1 MSKVLVLG
9 GAGFIGH
16 HVVRELLKK
25 GYEVRVLVK
34 PTSDTSLLKDLQ
46 VEMISGDFEEKGKLA
61 EALEGCE
68 YLIHSAGHYPVYS
81 LQPAEDVR
89 RGLNQIARIHHVL
102 SKVKVKRFL
111 FVSSLTA
118 IGKYPDGRPEDENA
132 PYPVQR
138 DRSAYCRAKRAMQQ
152 MVLARAQSFNTV
164 VVAPTAVLGEGDLKA
179 STGRLLVDVAKKNVK
194 AAVSGK
200 TNAVD
205 VHDVAKGIVLA
216 LEKGQTG
223 RVYVLGGENMTTPEL
238 IRRIAKQA
246 GVPEPRTVI
255 YPWLLIPIAWLS
267 EVLGRTF
274 RQKKPI
280 LPQVGLHFSLFGE
293 ELSSAIAERE
303 LDYTTGPVD
312 AAIKRGLKWYRD
324 NGFL

>member
-16 HVVRELLKK
+16 HVVRELLERE
-25 GYEVRVLVK
+25 YEVRVLVR
-34 PTSDTSLLKDLQ
+34 PTSDTTLLKDLD
-46 VEMISGDFEEKGKLA
+46 VDMVSGDFEDKGKLA
-61 EALEGCE
+61 DALDGCD

-89 RGLNQIARIHHVL
+89 HGLNQIARIHHVL
-102 SKVKVKRFL
+102 TRKKIKRFL

-118 IGKYPDGRPEDENA
+118 VGKYPDGRPEDENA

-152 MVLARAQSFNTV
+152 MVLARAASFNSV

-179 STGRLLVDVAKKNVK
+179 STGRLLIDVAKKKVP

-205 VHDVAKGIVLA
+205 VHDVARGIVDA
-216 LEKGQTG
+216 LEKGNTG

-238 IRRIAKQA
+238 IRRIARLA
-246 GVPEPRTVI
+246 GVKEPKTNLH
-255 YPWLLIPIAWLS
+255 PWLLLPIAWLS
-267 EVLGRTF
+267 EVLGRTV

-280 LPQVGLHFSLFGE
+280 MPQVGLHFSLFGE
-293 ELSSAIAERE
+293 HLSSAVAEKE
-303 LDYTTGPVD
+303 LGYTAGPVD
-312 AAIKRGLKWYRD
+312 PAIERGLEWYRER
-324 NGFL
+324 GYI